1 MYKLISI
8 LGAALVAIANGVV
21 LTDELHQPLVSAALG
36 YALVLSFFHAVES

>member
-8 LGAALVAIANGVV
+8 LGAALVAVASGVV
-21 LTDELHQPLVSAALG
+21 LTDELNQPLVSAALG